1 MTNIQTLV
9 TEDRRLAELALLADS
24 TGYAAGGPMLQL
36 ALGGLGHTVAL
47 ETVSSDLAW
56 LRDSGLIELSNVAGV
71 WIAKLTGR
79 GLDVAKG
86 RTQVPGVAR
95 PRPE

>member
-1 MTNIQTLV
+1 MSNLQTLV
-9 TEDRRLAELALLADS
+9 QEDRRLAILALLADS

-47 ETVSSDLAW
+47 ETVNSDLGW
-56 LRDSGLIELSNVAGV
+56 LRDSALMDLSNVGGV
-71 WIAKLTGR
+71 WIAKLNGR

>member
-1 MTNIQTLV
+1 MTNLQTLV
-9 TEDRRLAELALLADS
+9 TEDRRLAELSLLADS
-24 TGYAAGGPMLQL
+24 TGYAAGAPMLQL

-47 ETVSSDLAW
+47 ETVNSDLGW
-56 LRDSGLIELSNVAGV
+56 LRDSGLMALSNVGGV
-71 WIAKLTGR
+71 WIAHLNGR

-86 RTQVPGVAR
+86 HTQVPGVAR

>member
-1 MTNIQTLV
+1 MNDLNTIVQ
-9 TEDRRLAELALLADS
+9 EDRRLAVLSLLADS
-24 TGYAAGGPMLQL
+24 HAYQAGAPMLQMVL
-36 ALGGLGHTVAL
+36 AGLGHTVAL
-47 ETVSSDLAW
+47 DTVVADLAW
-56 LRDSGLIELSNVAGV
+56 LRDAGLLSLREVGTV
-71 WIAKLTGR
+71 HIATLIGR